1 LLGSL
6 SEEVLVFAE
15 RCDSKEKQEIVNQ
28 IKYTLENL
36 KGIVTA
42 TLLDLIESD
51 FVFEESKYNNVF
63 LYEVAYIQYVLK
75 ELGITSKTKPTYY
88 FYDNK
93 TKNLKVEGTE
103 SVENVSVYN
112 FAGRLMKSTDNDG
125 KSNMNVDFSK
135 FSEGVY
141 IVYITFD
148 DNTKRAIKL
157 FSLKDKSVSGVYNT
171 GSVNQTFKWGYYDNY
186 TKKIVEAYQK
196 KKGLSVD
203 GVCGSNTLEM
213 LLSDV
218 NKMSSIENFGNLPL
232 DGKALER
239 ARKQAIEIIKK
250 NQESFDN
257 LSSKISPRM
266 LEEEYQKQKNKVQ
279 EDTFKELE
287 KMNLDE
293 NDLQELEDRLGS

>member
-1 LLGSL
+1 
-6 SEEVLVFAE
+6 
-15 RCDSKEKQEIVNQ
+15 
-28 IKYTLENL
+28 
-36 KGIVTA
+36 
-42 TLLDLIESD
+42 
-51 FVFEESKYNNVF
+51 
-63 LYEVAYIQYVLK
+63 
-75 ELGITSKTKPTYY
+75 
-88 FYDNK
+88 
-93 TKNLKVEGTE
+93 
-103 SVENVSVYN
+103 
-112 FAGRLMKSTDNDG
+112 
-125 KSNMNVDFSK
+125 
-135 FSEGVY
+135 
-141 IVYITFD
+141 
-148 DNTKRAIKL
+148 
-157 FSLKDKSVSGVYNT
+157 
-171 GSVNQTFKWGYYDNY
+171 
-186 TKKIVEAYQK
+186 
-196 KKGLSVD
+196 
-203 GVCGSNTLEM
+203 M